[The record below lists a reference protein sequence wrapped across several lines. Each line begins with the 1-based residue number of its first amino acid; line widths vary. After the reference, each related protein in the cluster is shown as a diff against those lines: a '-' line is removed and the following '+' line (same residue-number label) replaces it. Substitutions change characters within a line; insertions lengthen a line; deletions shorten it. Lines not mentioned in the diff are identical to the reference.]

1 MAVGTVSRKVLRMT
15 FANVL
20 GASVSF
26 TLSNPLPTLTAATVQ
41 GYMNS
46 VISKNLFTSTGGDLV
61 AIKDISIVDTTTQ
74 DLFDAPVV

>member
-1 MAVGTVSRKVLRMT
+1 MAVGTLSRKVLRMT
-15 FANVL
+15 FANTL

-26 TLSNPLPTLTAATVQ
+26 NLNNPLPDLTAATVQ
-41 GYMNS
+41 GYMDI
-46 VISKNLFTSTGGDLV
+46 VIAKNLFTSTGGDLV

>member
-1 MAVGTVSRKVLRMT
+1 MAVGTLSRKVLRMT

-26 TLSNPLPTLTAATVQ
+26 NLNNPLPTLTAATVQ
-41 GYMNS
+41 GYMDL

>member
-1 MAVGTVSRKVLRMT
+1 MAVGTLSRKVLRMT

-20 GASVSF
+20 GGSVSF
-26 TLSNPLPTLTAATVQ
+26 NLSNPLPDLTAATVQ
-41 GYMNS
+41 GYMNI
-46 VISKNLFTSTGGDLV
+46 VIAKNLFTSTGGDLV

>member
-1 MAVGTVSRKVLRMT
+1 MAIGTVSKKVLRMT

-26 TLSNPLPTLTAATVQ
+26 TLNNPLPDLTAATVKT
-41 GYMNS
+41 YMDF
-46 VISKNLFTSTGGDLV
+46 VISKNLFNSTGGDLI

-74 DLFDAPVV
+74 DLFDAPIV

>member
-1 MAVGTVSRKVLRMT
+1 MAVGTLSRKVLRMT

-26 TLSNPLPTLTAATVQ
+26 NLNNPLPTLTAATVQ
-41 GYMNS
+41 GYMHL

-74 DLFDAPVV
+74 DLYDAPVV